1 VIDRVRAWIQR
12 GGLLD
17 AAMGTRLIA
26 RGLDLA
32 SDDPVLWNLSH
43 PETVEQ
49 VHASDAAAGSEAV
62 LTNSFGANR
71 AWLARYGR
79 AGQVH
84 ELNRIALMRA
94 RIGGGD
100 ARFRLGSIGPT
111 ASAVPGAVREQA
123 EALAEAGADALVFET
138 HRADEAERALREV
151 AARVRL
157 PLLVSLFEWPESLA
171 ETVRRLTDL
180 GAEAVGAN
188 CQDGMEPALELA
200 RRLRDATDLPLIVK
214 PAAGRPGVAPAD
226 PATFARAVP
235 GLRGLGAV
243 LIGGC
248 CGTTEAHVAALHAA
262 WYAARIENGPEGRP
276 T

>member
-1 VIDRVRAWIQR
+1 VIDPVRAWIQR

-49 VHASDAAAGSEAV
+49 VHAWDAAAGSEAV

-84 ELNRIALMRA
+84 ELNQIALNRA
-94 RIGGGD
+94 RTGAGGG
-100 ARFRLGSIGPT
+100 RFRLGSIGPT
-111 ASAVPGAVREQA
+111 AAGEPGAVREQA

-138 HRADEAERALREV
+138 HRADAAERSLREV
-151 AARVRL
+151 AGRVRL
-157 PLLVSLFEWPESLA
+157 PLLVSLVAWPEPLA
-171 ETVRRLTDL
+171 EIVRRLTDL
-180 GAEAVGAN
+180 GAEAIGAN
-188 CQDGMEPALELA
+188 CQEGMRPALELA
-200 RRLRDATDLPLIVK
+200 RRLRDVTDLPLIVK
-214 PAAGRPGVAPAD
+214 PAAGRPGAAPED
-226 PATFARAVP
+226 PSTFARAVP
-235 GLRGLGAV
+235 ALRELGAV
-243 LIGGC
+243 LVGGC
-248 CGTTEAHVAALHAA
+248 CGTTEAHVAALRAA
-262 WYAARIENGPEGRP
+262 WYATTIEHGPEGWS